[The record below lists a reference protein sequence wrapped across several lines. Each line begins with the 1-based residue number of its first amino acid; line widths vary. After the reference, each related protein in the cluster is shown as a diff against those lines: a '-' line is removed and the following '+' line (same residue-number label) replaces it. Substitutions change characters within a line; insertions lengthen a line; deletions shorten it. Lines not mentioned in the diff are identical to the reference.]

1 MIQAPLGIIEEV
13 RRSPARLVIAL
24 SVAAVLAVFILY
36 TSVAGAGTPQIQPS
50 ELTRHQAGD
59 VMLVGR
65 VVGPATGDAHAAG
78 GLHFVLRDVKGKDN
92 VTRVPVS
99 YTGTVPD
106 LFRAGREVV
115 VEGALRGG
123 TFVAK
128 PGTLSTKCP
137 SKYAPAKKST

>member
-1 MIQAPLGIIEEV
+1 M

-36 TSVAGAGTPQIQPS
+36 TSVAGAGTPQLQPS
-50 ELTRHQAGD
+50 ELAAHKQGNL
-59 VMLVGR
+59 MLVGR
-65 VVGPATGDAHAAG
+65 VVGKPSGDAHAAG
-78 GLHFVLRDVKGKDN
+78 GLHFVLRDAKGN
-92 VTRVPVS
+92 NNASRVPVS

-106 LFRAGREVV
+106 LFKVGREVV
-115 VEGALRGG
+115 VEGSLRNG

-137 SKYAPAKKST
+137 SKYAPAPAKKT

>member
-1 MIQAPLGIIEEV
+1 M
-13 RRSPARLVIAL
+13 IAL

-50 ELTRHQAGD
+50 DLVAHAQQGN

-65 VVGPATGDAHAAG
+65 VVGNASGDAHSARG
-78 GLHFVLRDVKGKDN
+78 MHFVLRDAKGKN
-92 VTRVPVS
+92 NPVRMPVS

-106 LFRAGREVV
+106 LFRQGREVV
-115 VEGALRGG
+115 VEGSLQHG

-137 SKYAPAKKST
+137 SKYAPAKKT

>member
-1 MIQAPLGIIEEV
+1 
-13 RRSPARLVIAL
+13 VIAL

-50 ELTRHQAGD
+50 DLAAHAQQGN

-65 VVGPATGDAHAAG
+65 VVGNATGDAHSARG
-78 GLHFVLRDVKGKDN
+78 MHFVLRDVTDTGN
-92 VTRVPVS
+92 AVRVPVS

-106 LFRAGREVV
+106 LFRRGREVV
-115 VEGALRGG
+115 VEGALRDG

-137 SKYAPAKKST
+137 SKYAPAPAKKT

>member
-1 MIQAPLGIIEEV
+1 
-13 RRSPARLVIAL
+13 VIAL

-36 TSVAGAGTPQIQPS
+36 TSVAGAGTPQLQPS
-50 ELTRHQAGD
+50 DLATHRQGD

-65 VVGPATGDAHAAG
+65 VVGAPTGDAHAAG
-78 GLHFVLRDVKGKDN
+78 GLHFVLKDAKGRN
-92 VTRVPVS
+92 NAARVPVR
-99 YTGTVPD
+99 YAGTVPD

-115 VEGALRGG
+115 VEGSLRDG

>member
-1 MIQAPLGIIEEV
+1 
-13 RRSPARLVIAL
+13 VIAL

-50 ELTRHQAGD
+50 DLAAHAQQGD

-65 VVGPATGDAHAAG
+65 VVGNANGDSHSAG
-78 GLHFVLRDVKGKDN
+78 GMHFVLRDAKGSN
-92 VTRVPVS
+92 STVRTQVS

-115 VEGALRGG
+115 VEGSLQHG

-137 SKYAPAKKST
+137 SKYAPAKKT

>member
-1 MIQAPLGIIEEV
+1 
-13 RRSPARLVIAL
+13 VIAL

-50 ELTRHQAGD
+50 DLVAHAQQGN

-65 VVGPATGDAHAAG
+65 VVGNATGDAHSTRG
-78 GLHFVLRDVKGKDN
+78 MRFVLRDAKGSN
-92 VTRVPVS
+92 STVRMPVS

-106 LFRAGREVV
+106 LFRQGREVV
-115 VEGALRGG
+115 VEGTLQHG

-137 SKYAPAKKST
+137 SKYAPAKKT